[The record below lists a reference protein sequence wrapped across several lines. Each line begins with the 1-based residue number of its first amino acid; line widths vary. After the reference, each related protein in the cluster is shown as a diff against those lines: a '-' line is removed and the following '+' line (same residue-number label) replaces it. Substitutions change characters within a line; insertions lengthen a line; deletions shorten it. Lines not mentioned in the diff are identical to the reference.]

1 MTEWTVFFCFFWN
14 RNDTLSGV
22 EAKKRR
28 SFNGQSK
35 FDLESAEEEEDEE
48 DEEEEGKASRAKEDP
63 DSIDRRSSQLVANL
77 INQLNEEDLKAATS
91 QLTQQLLEAIREE
104 ILDDGRRYKYAAGP
118 RQIKRV
124 AHKKSLRKRA
134 GFRPNLQKRTNSFH
148 QFRYFDVL
156 RNPLN
161 NLLVTANT
169 IICDSLKWFHEL

>member
-1 MTEWTVFFCFFWN
+1 MTEWTVFFSS

-156 RNPLN
+156 HNPLN